1 MDVRYCSKRQFSA
14 ASLRWKD
21 LIHGF
26 SNLKGLASRECAGS
40 TESYLE
46 IIARFNRYKLDGC
59 KNYTQDSLMPAW
71 MRQMPL
77 SAVI

>member
-1 MDVRYCSKRQFSA
+1 MDCALLFQEAVFCGIAERERFGTWLFK
-14 ASLRWKD
+14 
-21 LIHGF
+21 
-26 SNLKGLASRECAGS
+26 LKGLASRECAGS
-40 TESYLE
+40 RESFLK

-59 KNYTQDSLMPAW
+59 KNFTQDSLMPAW